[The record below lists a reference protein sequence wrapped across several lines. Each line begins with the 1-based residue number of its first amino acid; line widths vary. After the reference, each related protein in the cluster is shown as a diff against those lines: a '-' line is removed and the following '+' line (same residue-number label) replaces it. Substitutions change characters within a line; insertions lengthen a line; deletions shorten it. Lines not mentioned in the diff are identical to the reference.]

1 MASDTDT
8 IAAIATPPGRGG
20 VGIVRISGRD
30 LRALAQA
37 LTGHALS
44 PRYATYCQFRNETGS
59 VIDQGIA
66 LFFPGP
72 ASFTGE
78 DVVELQGHGGPVIMD
93 ALLRA
98 VLAMGARLA
107 MPGEFSQRAFLN
119 GKLDLVQVEAIADL
133 INAGSEQAARAAV
146 RSLQGE
152 FSRRVGTLVEQLVD
166 LRVYVE
172 AAIDFAEEDIDF
184 LTRGNI
190 DERLNDVLEQVQAVL
205 RTATQG
211 ALLQEGMRVVIAG
224 KPNSGKSTLLNALAG
239 VDRAIVSA
247 IPGTTRD
254 VLCEC
259 INLDGMP
266 LYIFDTAGLRDSE
279 DPVEQEGIHRARIEI
294 ERADH
299 VLFVVDSTEDCSVDL
314 AEPWPDF
321 LSPLSNR
328 CAWTLVLNK
337 TDIARKIMRPEY
349 SGFPVIALSAKTGD
363 GMDALCQHLK
373 AAAGFVSGESSL
385 FVARRR
391 HLDALQR
398 AMNELVHAQAAAKTR
413 AGELIAEDLR
423 HAQYALGEITG
434 EFSNEDLLTEIFANF
449 CIGK

>member
-1 MASDTDT
+1 
-8 IAAIATPPGRGG
+8 
-20 VGIVRISGRD
+20 
-30 LRALAQA
+30 
-37 LTGHALS
+37 
-44 PRYATYCQFRNETGS
+44 
-59 VIDQGIA
+59 
-66 LFFPGP
+66 
-72 ASFTGE
+72 
-78 DVVELQGHGGPVIMD
+78 LQGHGGPVIMD
-93 ALLRA
+93 ALLQA
-98 VLAMGARLA
+98 ALAMGARLA

-146 RSLQGE
+146 GSLQGE
-152 FSRRVGTLVEQLVD
+152 FSRRVGAVVEKLVN

-190 DERLNDVLEQVQAVL
+190 YERLHDVLEQVQAVL

-211 ALLQEGMRVVIAG
+211 VLLQEGMRVVIAG

-254 VLCEC
+254 VLRER

-279 DPVEQEGIHRARIEI
+279 DPVEQEGIRRARIEI
-294 ERADH
+294 EQADH
-299 VLFVVDSTEDCSVDL
+299 VLFVVDSTEDYSVDL
-314 AEPWPDF
+314 ADSWPSF
-321 LSPLSNR
+321 LSPLLNR

-337 TDIARKIMRPEY
+337 MDISRKMMRLEHR
-349 SGFPVIALSAKTGD
+349 GFPVIALSAKTGD
-363 GMDALCQHLK
+363 GMDALRRHLK
-373 AAAGFVSGESSL
+373 AAAGFVSEEGSL

-398 AMNELVHAQAAAKTR
+398 ALNELVHAQAAAKTR

-434 EFSNEDLLTEIFANF
+434 EFTNEDLLTEIFANF

>member
-1 MASDTDT
+1 M
-8 IAAIATPPGRGG
+8 
-20 VGIVRISGRD
+20 RISGRD

-152 FSRRVGTLVEQLVD
+152 FSRRVGAVVEELVN

-190 DERLNDVLEQVQAVL
+190 DERLNSVLEQVQAVL

-266 LYIFDTAGLRDSE
+266 LYILIRRGYA
-279 DPVEQEGIHRARIEI
+279 I
-294 ERADH
+294 
-299 VLFVVDSTEDCSVDL
+299 
-314 AEPWPDF
+314 
-321 LSPLSNR
+321 
-328 CAWTLVLNK
+328 
-337 TDIARKIMRPEY
+337 
-349 SGFPVIALSAKTGD
+349 AKTP
-363 GMDALCQHLK
+363 
-373 AAAGFVSGESSL
+373 SS
-385 FVARRR
+385 RKGYT
-391 HLDALQR
+391 
-398 AMNELVHAQAAAKTR
+398 ELGSR
-413 AGELIAEDLR
+413 
-423 HAQYALGEITG
+423 
-434 EFSNEDLLTEIFANF
+434 
-449 CIGK
+449 